1 LQGGAERSVLLRN
14 VPGEEG
20 SDSLA
25 SDPLGRRNAVA
36 GIGLQRPIVT
46 GILRGWLSGLEPA
59 ALFGR
64 HVEDGRIA
72 TIV

>member
-1 LQGGAERSVLLRN
+1 LQGRAERSVLLRN
-14 VPGEEG
+14 VPGKKG
-20 SDSLA
+20 SDCLA
-25 SDPLGRRNAVA
+25 SNPLGRGNAAA
-36 GIGLQRPIVT
+36 GIRLQRPIVA
-46 GILRGWLSGLEPA
+46 GILRGWLSGLELA